1 MKQTPS
7 LRIQMNHIQ
16 SFKAFIKLMIF
27 KISKFCLKRKNL
39 LFRASVLCNIL
50 DKLPFADITGVKTF
64 GFGMVQLAKF
74 CDKTF
79 QKVI

>member
-1 MKQTPS
+1 MYCVLTE
-7 LRIQMNHIQ
+7 
-16 SFKAFIKLMIF
+16 
-27 KISKFCLKRKNL
+27 KNL
-39 LFRASVLCNIL
+39 LIRASVLCNIL

-79 QKVI
+79 QKVR